1 MSRFLFLSL
10 TFLVFYSCDFDKSQ
24 DEKGAWIGGE
34 IINPN
39 SKHVI
44 LSKNEKIIDTISLDQ
59 NNRFLYYID
68 NVEKGLYNFIHNEYQ
83 MVYLEPGD
91 SLMLRLNTIEFDE
104 SLAFT
109 GKGAE
114 RNNFLINMF
123 IHNELENQR
132 MRPFYQLPV
141 EEFLTKLDSMK
152 NLRLENLERFIQRV
166 KPCEAFHKITMGN
179 ITYDYFDKKEIYPYA
194 HYGRNQVSKAQ
205 LPNDYYDFREN
216 IDYNSKELQSYY
228 TYYRFKQRHFDFLSY
243 EAYKNQYPYNSDSFI
258 HISNKLNAIDSL
270 VNLTEFKNSL
280 LKTSI
285 RRFIINC
292 KNPDEEKAALE
303 LYYKLSSDESHKEEI
318 KKISEASLKL
328 MPGNELP
335 QLSFLDLNDNKH
347 TFTSLIKKPTI
358 IFFWSIHSL
367 NHLKEVHS
375 KVDELKQKY
384 PEFDFIGFNTNDDI
398 KIWKQTI
405 NRHGFDKNSEF
416 RFDQPDKAMEQLVI
430 NSINKAMIVDSD
442 GIIIDNFTN
451 LFSVIFEEQLLGILN
466 Q

>member
-1 MSRFLFLSL
+1 MIRFLFLSFVL
-10 TFLVFYSCDFDKSQ
+10 LIFNSCDFDKSHS
-24 DEKGAWIGGE
+24 EKGAWLGGE

-39 SKHVI
+39 SNHII
-44 LSKNEKIIDTISLDQ
+44 LSKNEKIIDTINLDI

-68 NVEKGLYNFIHNEYQ
+68 NVEKGLYNFIHHEYQ

-109 GKGAE
+109 GKGAD

-141 EEFLTKLDSMK
+141 EDFLAKLDSMK
-152 NLRLENLERFIQRV
+152 NLRLKNLEKFIKRV
-166 KPCEAFHKITMGN
+166 KPCEAFHKIAMAN
-179 ITYDYFDKKEIYPYA
+179 ITYDYYDKKEIYPYA
-194 HYGRNQVSKAQ
+194 HFGRNEVSNAQ
-205 LPNDYYDFREN
+205 LPNGYYDFRKN
-216 IDYNSKELQSYY
+216 LDYNSEDLQSYY
-228 TYYRFKQRHFDFLSY
+228 TYYRFMQRHFDFLSF
-243 EAYKNQYPYNSDSFI
+243 ESYKNEFPYNSDSFI
-258 HISNKLNAIDSL
+258 HISNKLYKIDSL
-270 VNLTEFKNSL
+270 VSLTNFKNSL

-285 RRFIINC
+285 RRYIINS

-303 LYYKLSSDESHKEEI
+303 HYFNLSTDQSHKDEI
-318 KKISEASLKL
+318 KHISEASLKL
-328 MPGNELP
+328 MPGNTLP
-335 QLSFLDLNDNKH
+335 QLNILDFNDNRH
-347 TFTSLIKKPTI
+347 TFSSLIKRPSI

-375 KVDELKQKY
+375 KVDELKLKY

-398 KIWKQTI
+398 KTWKQTI
-405 NRHGFDKNSEF
+405 NRYGFNKNLEF
-416 RFDQPDKAMEQLVI
+416 RFEETESAMEHLVI
-430 NSINKAMIVDSD
+430 NSINKVMIIDEDSK
-442 GIIIDNFTN
+442 IIDNYTN
-451 LFSVIFEEQLLGILN
+451 LFSVKFEEQLLGILN